1 MSTDPP
7 STTASRRGFLRD
19 IGAALGASVASSVV
33 GLPAPSL
40 TEARATQAAESTPLE
55 PRDRAERAFE
65 IRYRAAARQKRQPL
79 PNQAPNGDEERY
91 PNFIGSYSKA
101 LPHDGLGE
109 VDVTAYRA
117 LVRALT
123 TRDPDDFD
131 AIPWGG
137 TVKQAN
143 PQAALAFE
151 LCGADSH
158 HLGMP
163 APPAFGSEDA
173 AAEMCE
179 LYWQALTRDV
189 PFAEYGAEPLTVA
202 AIYDLRRFS
211 RFRDVNAEKLFRGE
225 TAGDLVGPYISQF
238 LWKPFDFGALPVTQQ
253 YRTAIPGNDF
263 MTSYREWLGIQNGM
277 PPSVKN
283 TFDPRPR
290 YIRNGRDLGEWDH
303 RDFTYQGFLV
313 AALILLGF
321 GPAALDDANP
331 YQTSANQGGFA
342 TFGGP
347 HILDLVA
354 HAANLALKAAWYQ
367 KWSVHR
373 RLRPEAFGGNVHN
386 HKRRA
391 ASYPIHPKLLD
402 SRAAEVVFDRYRT
415 YLLPMAYPEGSPTH
429 PAYPAGHAIIAGACV
444 TVLKA
449 FFKESFPIP
458 NPVQATNDGLRLAPY
473 SGTLTVGTELDKLA
487 ANVALGRD
495 IAGVH
500 WRSDAIEG
508 IKLGEKLGLSL
519 FSDYKRTFNE
529 EFGGFSL
536 TTFEGRAITV

>member
-1 MSTDPP
+1 MAEAAQTGPADP
-7 STTASRRGFLRD
+7 G
-19 IGAALGASVASSVV
+19 
-33 GLPAPSL
+33 
-40 TEARATQAAESTPLE
+40 E
-55 PRDRAERAFE
+55 RAERAFDV
-65 IRYRAAARQKRQPL
+65 RYRAAARQKRQPL
-79 PNQAPNGDEERY
+79 PPYPTNGDEERY
-91 PNFIGSYSKA
+91 PNRIGSYSKA

-109 VDVTAYRA
+109 VDVTAYQA
-117 LVRALT
+117 LVRAVT
-123 TRDPDDFD
+123 TRDPDDFE
-131 AIPWGG
+131 AIPAGG
-137 TVKQAN
+137 AVKQAN

-158 HLGMP
+158 HLGMRP
-163 APPAFGSEDA
+163 PPAFDSEDE

-189 PFAEYGAEPLTVA
+189 PFSQYGAEPRTVA
-202 AIYDLRRFS
+202 AIFDLQRFT
-211 RFRDVNAEKLFRGE
+211 RFRDVNGGNLFRGE
-225 TAGDLVGPYISQF
+225 SPGDLIGPYISQF
-238 LWKPFDFGALPVTQQ
+238 LWKPFDFGSLPVTQR
-253 YRTAIPGNDF
+253 YRTAIAGNDF
-263 MTSYREWLGIQNGM
+263 MTSYREWLGIQNGI
-277 PPSVKN
+277 PPTARN
-283 TFDPRPR
+283 TFDPTLR

-313 AALILLGF
+313 AALILLSF
-321 GPAALDDANP
+321 GSAALDDTNP
-331 YQTSANQGGFA
+331 YKTSPNQGGFA

-386 HKRRA
+386 HIRRA

-402 SRAAEVVFDRYRT
+402 SRARQEVFDRYGT
-415 YLLPMAYPEGSPTH
+415 CLLPMAYPEGSPTH
-429 PAYPAGHAIIAGACV
+429 PAYPAGHAIIAGACA

-449 FFKESFPIP
+449 FFNESFPIP
-458 NPVQATNDGLRLAPY
+458 GPVQATDDGLHLVPY
-473 SGTLTVGTELDKLA
+473 SGTLTVGNEINKLA

-508 IKLGEKLGLSL
+508 IHLGEKVGLSL
-519 FSDYKRTFNE
+519 FRDYKRAFNE

-536 TTFEGRAITV
+536 TKFDGTIITV